1 MEITDLTLPAEP
13 FTLCPVADV
22 QLGAAGC
29 DETRFKEYI
38 NEGIERN
45 AWFVSLGDLVD
56 VASPSNRE
64 RLRFARLYDSV
75 QQALEEKAQ
84 EHIERFLRLV
94 RGTEGKWLGF
104 LEGHHFY
111 DFEDGS
117 TSDTRIAKAL
127 RGPFLEKSAYSLVK
141 FKSGHHVQTL
151 SIHASH
157 GEGSAEPLPKLKRN
171 VVPFHPNVDLYLTA
185 HTHKLKFEYIDTL
198 SPTRKGKPRLVGN
211 RKVLAAVGS
220 YMRGYL
226 EGGKATYVE
235 ANGLPP
241 VALGGMFIKVRPYTN
256 SDGLDRLDIRVEM

>member
-1 MEITDLTLPAEP
+1 MEITDLTLPAGP

-127 RGPFLEKSAYSLVK
+127 RGPFLEKTAYAMVK
-141 FKSGHHVQTL
+141 FKLGRHVHHLT
-151 SIHASH
+151 IHAQH
-157 GEGSAEPLPKLKRN
+157 GEGSMNPINKLMRD
-171 VVPFHPNVDLYLTA
+171 VVPFHPDPNLYLMA
-185 HTHKLKFEYIDTL
+185 HTHQLAYKYIDVL
-198 SPTRKGKPRLVGN
+198 RPTRKNKPRLVSE
-211 RKVLAAVGS
+211 RKLVAAVGS

-235 ANGLPP
+235 ARGLPP
-241 VALGGMFIKVRPYTN
+241 VALGGMFIKARPYTD